1 MFVLSSLFNSSPLY
15 LFTSFKTGVN
25 EVIRAGLSPE
35 GESRYAHNSHSAGGA
50 RTPPAE
56 YKQKPKEAE
65 ALFDIT
71 DTNGKI

>member
-1 MFVLSSLFNSSPLY
+1 MFAPSSLFNLFTSSPL
-15 LFTSFKTGVN
+15 LIRGD

-65 ALFDIT
+65 ALFDIA